1 MISEPFQTFQHKSDD
16 AYENSKKESEICT
29 YSVPL
34 SPVMSEQH
42 HHKAPN
48 HSRPL
53 LYVPNTLW
61 TRLFATTVI
70 IETVLTVAIESWILM
85 SLWDDL
91 DDDSKTNGQMRLQS
105 FLGLY
110 IFALLYELALSYDA
124 LRRKN
129 TIQLIGLCICNQGLF
144 AFGIL
149 QMREIKDTIATLA
162 DQDLSDRLQDLYR
175 IELILVPVFL
185 GTGTLCMSF
194 FTWKLR
200 GEFSWSIYKNIS
212 ADLQM
217 KRRYFIYQV
226 YIALLKFDFFFVFG
240 SQLQILLVVFQ
251 TRDFDFIINASVI
264 PVTIMTLVLSAQFCK
279 REKTKSLILMI
290 FFMLLIIGFL
300 VLILIRIYSRAE
312 STDFSSFRVSLTLF
326 AAVSALLMVL
336 TVVNSV
342 LCIMNFNKG
351 LKNHVFSP
359 KKRKASVSLELQP
372 QETPTRFLLN

>member
-70 IETVLTVAIESWILM
+70 TETVLTVAIESWILV

-129 TIQLIGLCICNQGLF
+129 TIQLVGLCICNQGLF

-149 QMREIKDTIATLA
+149 QLREIKDTIATLA
-162 DQDLSDRLQDLYR
+162 DQNLSDHLQDLYK

-185 GTGTLCMSF
+185 GIGSLCMTF

-217 KRRYFIYQV
+217 KRRYFVYQV

-251 TRDFDFIINASVI
+251 TQDFDFIINASVI
-264 PVTIMTLVLSAQFCK
+264 PITIMTLVLSAQFCK
-279 REKTKSLILMI
+279 REKTKSLILMM
-290 FFMLLIIGFL
+290 FFMLLILGFL
-300 VLILIRIYSRAE
+300 VLILVRIHSPGE

-336 TVVNSV
+336 TVINSV
-342 LCIMNFNKG
+342 MCIMNFNKG

-359 KKRKASVSLELQP
+359 KKRNTSVSLELQP

>member
-1 MISEPFQTFQHKSDD
+1 MTSKPFQTFQHKSND
-16 AYENSKKESEICT
+16 AYKNSKESEICT

-34 SPVMSEQH
+34 SPVMSEQN

-70 IETVLTVAIESWILM
+70 IETILTVAIESWILM

-124 LRRKN
+124 LRRRN
-129 TIQLIGLCICNQGLF
+129 TIQLVGLCICNQGLF

-162 DQDLSDRLQDLYR
+162 NKDLSDRLQDLYK
-175 IELILVPVFL
+175 IELILVPVLL
-185 GTGTLCMSF
+185 GVGTLCMSF

-217 KRRYFIYQV
+217 KRRYFVYQV

-251 TRDFDFIINASVI
+251 AQDFDFIINASVI
-264 PVTIMTLVLSAQFCK
+264 PITILTLVLSAQFCK
-279 REKTKSLILMI
+279 REKTKSLILMM

-300 VLILIRIYSRAE
+300 VLILLRIHSNSE

-326 AAVSALLMVL
+326 AAVSALLMVI
-336 TVVNSV
+336 TVINSV
-342 LCIMNFNKG
+342 MCIMNFNKG
-351 LKNHVFSP
+351 LKNHVFTP
-359 KKRKASVSLELQP
+359 KKRKTSVSLELQP

>member
-61 TRLFATTVI
+61 TRLFAATVI
-70 IETVLTVAIESWILM
+70 IETVLTVAIESWILV

-129 TIQLIGLCICNQGLF
+129 TIQLVGLCICNQGLF

-162 DQDLSDRLQDLYR
+162 DQNLSDHLQELYK
-175 IELILVPVFL
+175 IEIILVPVFL
-185 GTGTLCMSF
+185 GIGTLCMTF

-217 KRRYFIYQV
+217 KRRYFVYQV

-251 TRDFDFIINASVI
+251 TKDFDFIINASVI
-264 PVTIMTLVLSAQFCK
+264 PITIMTLVLSAQFCK
-279 REKTKSLILMI
+279 REKTKSLILMM
-290 FFMLLIIGFL
+290 FFMLLILGFL
-300 VLILIRIYSRAE
+300 VLILVRIHSRGE

-336 TVVNSV
+336 TVINSV
-342 LCIMNFNKG
+342 MCIMNFNKG

-359 KKRKASVSLELQP
+359 KKRKTSVSLELQP

>member
-1 MISEPFQTFQHKSDD
+1 
-16 AYENSKKESEICT
+16 
-29 YSVPL
+29 
-34 SPVMSEQH
+34 MSEQN

-70 IETVLTVAIESWILM
+70 IETILTVAIESWILM

-124 LRRKN
+124 LRRRN
-129 TIQLIGLCICNQGLF
+129 TIQLVGLCICNQGLF

-162 DQDLSDRLQDLYR
+162 NKDLSDRLQDLYK
-175 IELILVPVFL
+175 IELILVPVLL
-185 GTGTLCMSF
+185 GVGTLCMSF

-217 KRRYFIYQV
+217 KRRYFVYQV

-251 TRDFDFIINASVI
+251 AQDFDFIINASVI
-264 PVTIMTLVLSAQFCK
+264 PITILTLVLSAQFCK
-279 REKTKSLILMI
+279 REKTKSLILMM

-300 VLILIRIYSRAE
+300 VLILLRIHSNSE

-326 AAVSALLMVL
+326 AAVSALLMVI
-336 TVVNSV
+336 TVINSV
-342 LCIMNFNKG
+342 MCIMNFNKG
-351 LKNHVFSP
+351 LKNHVFTP
-359 KKRKASVSLELQP
+359 KKRKTSVSLELQP

>member
-70 IETVLTVAIESWILM
+70 TETVLTVSIESWILV

-129 TIQLIGLCICNQGLF
+129 TIQLVGLCICNQGLF

-162 DQDLSDRLQDLYR
+162 DQNLSDHLQDLYK

-185 GTGTLCMSF
+185 GIGSLCMTF

-217 KRRYFIYQV
+217 KRRYFVYQV

-251 TRDFDFIINASVI
+251 TQDFDFIINASVI
-264 PVTIMTLVLSAQFCK
+264 PITIMTLVLSAQFCK
-279 REKTKSLILMI
+279 REKTKSLILMM
-290 FFMLLIIGFL
+290 FFMLLILGFL
-300 VLILIRIYSRAE
+300 VLILIRIHSRGE

-336 TVVNSV
+336 TVINSV
-342 LCIMNFNKG
+342 MCIMNFNKG
-351 LKNHVFSP
+351 LKNHVFTP
-359 KKRKASVSLELQP
+359 KKRKTSVSLELQP

>member
-1 MISEPFQTFQHKSDD
+1 MTSKPFQTFQHKSDD
-16 AYENSKKESEICT
+16 AYKNSKKESETCT

-91 DDDSKTNGQMRLQS
+91 DDNSKTNGRMRLQS

-124 LRRKN
+124 LRRRN
-129 TIQLIGLCICNQGLF
+129 TIQLVGLCICNQGLF

-149 QMREIKDTIATLA
+149 QMREIKDTIGTLT
-162 DQDLSDRLQDLYR
+162 DQDLSNRLQDLYK

-185 GTGTLCMSF
+185 GIGTLCMSF

-217 KRRYFIYQV
+217 KRRYFVYQV

-251 TRDFDFIINASVI
+251 ARDFDFIINASVI

-279 REKTKSLILMI
+279 REKMKSLILMI
-290 FFMLLIIGFL
+290 FFMLLITAFL
-300 VLILIRIYSRAE
+300 VLILIRIHSDAD
-312 STDFSSFRVSLTLF
+312 SADFSSFRVSLTLF

-336 TVVNSV
+336 TIVNSV
-342 LCIMNFNKG
+342 VCITNFNKG

-359 KKRKASVSLELQP
+359 KKRKTSVSLELQP

>member
-1 MISEPFQTFQHKSDD
+1 MISEPIQSSQHKPNN
-16 AYENSKKESEICT
+16 AYENSKESEICT

-42 HHKAPN
+42 HQKAPN
-48 HSRPL
+48 HGRPL

-61 TRLFATTVI
+61 TRLFATTVV
-70 IETVLTVAIESWILM
+70 IETVLTVGIESWILM

-91 DDDSKTNGQMRLQS
+91 DNDSNANGKMRLQS

-124 LRRKN
+124 LRRRN
-129 TIQLIGLCICNQGLF
+129 TIQLVGLCICNQGLF
-144 AFGIL
+144 TFGLL
-149 QMREIKDTIATLA
+149 QMREIKETISSLTNKELG
-162 DQDLSDRLQDLYR
+162 DRLQELYK

-185 GTGTLCMSF
+185 GVGTMCMSF

-217 KRRYFIYQV
+217 KRRYFVYQV

-240 SQLQILLVVFQ
+240 SQLQILLVVSQ
-251 TRDFDFIINASVI
+251 AQDFDFIVNASVI

-279 REKTKSLILMI
+279 REKTKSLLLMM

-300 VLILIRIYSRAE
+300 VLIILRIHSP
-312 STDFSSFRVSLTLF
+312 SDNTDFSSFRVSLTLF
-326 AAVSALLMVL
+326 AGVSALLMII
-336 TVVNSV
+336 TVVSSV
-342 LCIMNFNKG
+342 MCILNFNKG
-351 LKNHVFSP
+351 LKAHVYQP
-359 KKRKASVSLELQP
+359 KKRKSSVSLELQP

>member
-16 AYENSKKESEICT
+16 VYENSKESEICT

-61 TRLFATTVI
+61 TRLFAATVI
-70 IETVLTVAIESWILM
+70 TETVLTVAIESWILM

-124 LRRKN
+124 LRRRN
-129 TIQLIGLCICNQGLF
+129 TIQLVGLCICNQGLF

-149 QMREIKDTIATLA
+149 QMREINDTIATLA
-162 DQDLSDRLQDLYR
+162 DKSLSDHLQELYK

-200 GEFSWSIYKNIS
+200 AEFSWSIYKNIS

-217 KRRYFIYQV
+217 KRRYFVYQV

-251 TRDFDFIINASVI
+251 AQDMDFILNATVI
-264 PVTIMTLVLSAQFCK
+264 PITIMTLVLSAQFCK
-279 REKTKSLILMI
+279 REKTKSLILMM

-300 VLILIRIYSRAE
+300 VLILIRIHSSAE

-336 TVVNSV
+336 TVINSV

-351 LKNHVFSP
+351 LKNHVFTP
-359 KKRKASVSLELQP
+359 KKRKTSVSLELQP
-372 QETPTRFLLN
+372 QETSTRFLLN

>member
-48 HSRPL
+48 HRRSL

-61 TRLFATTVI
+61 TRLFAATVI
-70 IETVLTVAIESWILM
+70 TETVLTVAIESWILM

-124 LRRKN
+124 LRRRN
-129 TIQLIGLCICNQGLF
+129 TIQLVGLCICNQGLF

-149 QMREIKDTIATLA
+149 QMQEINDTIATLS
-162 DQDLSDRLQDLYR
+162 DQSLSDHLQELYK

-200 GEFSWSIYKNIS
+200 AEFSWSIYKNIS

-217 KRRYFIYQV
+217 KRRYFVYQV

-251 TRDFDFIINASVI
+251 AQDMDFIINASVI
-264 PVTIMTLVLSAQFCK
+264 PITILTLVLSAQFCK
-279 REKTKSLILMI
+279 REKTKSLILMM

-300 VLILIRIYSRAE
+300 VLILIRIHSSAE

-336 TVVNSV
+336 TVINSV

-359 KKRKASVSLELQP
+359 KKRKTSVSLELQP
-372 QETPTRFLLN
+372 QETSTRFLLN